1 MEFNSI
7 LREEMHRYLMLRKES
22 CSKSTYDHN
31 REVLKSFDRHLQSA
45 GCESR
50 EIKESY
56 VIDWIHTLRGKTST
70 VAGKVIILRLF
81 LIHLRGY
88 GLSPFI
94 PEIPKIHDDY
104 VPYIYNDDEV
114 KLIINSADNLKKGPV
129 RINKLIHLEM
139 PVIIRLLYGCGLRI
153 GETLSL
159 QVKDVDFNK
168 GCLLLRQTKRK
179 KQRIVPMHHTMT
191 EILHDYCYAMCLA
204 GKPEAYLFPSTVS
217 ENPLA
222 VKSAKQKFDSILHE
236 NGIALNGR
244 NKHERGPC
252 LHTIRHT
259 FALKSFKQIEE
270 AGIVQNDAIPYLSI
284 YLGHD
289 SLNET
294 EKYLKFSSEAFPED
308 MDLFETY
315 ISSVW
320 PEVSYEE

>member
-94 PEIPKIHDDY
+94 PEIPKIHEDY

-139 PVIIRLLYGCGLRI
+139 PVIIRLRYGCGLRI

-204 GKPEAYLFPSTVS
+204 GKPEAYLFPSAVS

-289 SLNET
+289 SLSET

>member
-31 REVLKSFDRHLQSA
+31 REVLNSFDRHLQSA

-56 VIDWIHTLRGKTST
+56 VIDWIHTLRGKTAT

-94 PEIPKIHDDY
+94 PEIPKIHEDY

-284 YLGHD
+284 
-289 SLNET
+289 
-294 EKYLKFSSEAFPED
+294 
-308 MDLFETY
+308 
-315 ISSVW
+315 
-320 PEVSYEE
+320 